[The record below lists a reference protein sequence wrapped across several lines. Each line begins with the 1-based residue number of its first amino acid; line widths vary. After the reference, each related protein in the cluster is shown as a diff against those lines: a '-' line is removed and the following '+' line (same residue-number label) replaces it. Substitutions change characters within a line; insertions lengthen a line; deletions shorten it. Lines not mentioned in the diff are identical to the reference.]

1 MLIPWQQ
8 LQADTLNNLLED
20 FVTRDG
26 SDNGDETP
34 VNVRVERA
42 RRALEKGTAVIAF
55 DPASGQCQLLLKSQV
70 PAELLRDLS

>member
-34 VNVRVERA
+34 VDVRVERA
-42 RRALEKGTAVIAF
+42 RRALQKGVAVIVF
-55 DPASGQCQLLLKSQV
+55 DPSSGQCQLLLKSQV
-70 PAELLRDLS
+70 PTELLRDLS

>member
-34 VNVRVERA
+34 VNLRVERA
-42 RRALEKGTAVIAF
+42 RRALEKGTAVILF
-55 DPASGQCQLLLKSQV
+55 DSPSGQCQLVLKSQV
-70 PAELLRDLS
+70 PAELLQGC

>member
-34 VNVRVERA
+34 VNVRTERA
-42 RRALEKGTAVIAF
+42 RHALQKGTAVIVF
-55 DPASGQCQLLLKSQV
+55 DSASGQCQLLLKSQI
-70 PAELLRDLS
+70 PAERLHDLT

>member
-8 LQADTLNNLLED
+8 LQTDTLNNLLED

-34 VNVRVERA
+34 VNVRIERA
-42 RRALEKGTAVIAF
+42 RRALEKGTAVILF
-55 DPASGQCQLLLKSQV
+55 DPSSGQCQLLLKSQV
-70 PAELLRDLS
+70 PAELLQGL

>member
-8 LQADTLNNLLED
+8 LRSNTLNNLLED

-42 RRALEKGTAVIAF
+42 CRALEKGTAVILF
-55 DPASGQCQLLLKSQV
+55 DASSGQCQLLLKSQV
-70 PAELLRDLS
+70 PAELLQDL

>member
-8 LQADTLNNLLED
+8 LQTDTLNNLLED

-34 VNVRVERA
+34 VNVRIERA
-42 RRALEKGTAVIAF
+42 RRAGNAIAAKKPGTRRTVAGFIK
-55 DPASGQCQLLLKSQV
+55 Q
-70 PAELLRDLS
+70 